1 MNNILLKFNWRRSF
15 FIALCLVI
23 TVFAQEQQEE
33 HKNFTIGQRFG
44 TFGMNH
50 FIPGLGSIV
59 IMDDWA
65 GAGIQWA
72 LRGTT
77 IALIISLILDDEN
90 FLRIKW
96 HDSNNPND
104 SNHDLHD
111 PNHDILKVMVAFYIL
126 STDILF
132 NITRSA
138 TYDNPKY
145 VQQLL
150 EKSGNK
156 NFTIGQRFETFGM
169 NIIPGLGSIVVMDDW
184 AGAITQWVLVGSG
197 IALID
202 SYGPVLIGL
211 DILFNIYRS
220 ATYNNLK
227 NLAFGKSDGFH
238 LSVLPNRHGKII
250 PHLLFNMAF

>member
-1 MNNILLKFNWRRSF
+1 MKVI
-15 FIALCLVI
+15 FIALCIAL

-33 HKNFTIGQRFG
+33 HKNFTIEQRFG
-44 TFGMNH
+44 TFGMNI
-50 FIPGLGSIV
+50 IPGLGSVV

-72 LRGTT
+72 LTGTG
-77 IALIISLILDDEN
+77 IALMANVIISRRNFVHNRDDWNEDDWDEWM
-90 FLRIKW
+90 W
-96 HDSNNPND
+96 HDNN
-104 SNHDLHD
+104 
-111 PNHDILKVMVAFYIL
+111 ILKMIIAVYIFNL
-126 STDILF
+126 DVLF

-145 VQQLL
+145 VQQAL
-150 EKSGNK
+150 EKNGNE

-197 IALID
+197 IASID
-202 SYGPVLIGL
+202 SFGPVLICF

-220 ATYNNLK
+220 STYNNLK
-227 NLAFGKSDGFH
+227 NTTSSKNDGFH
-238 LSVLPNRHGKII
+238 LSILPNRHGKIM
-250 PHLLFNMAF
+250 PYLLFSRAF